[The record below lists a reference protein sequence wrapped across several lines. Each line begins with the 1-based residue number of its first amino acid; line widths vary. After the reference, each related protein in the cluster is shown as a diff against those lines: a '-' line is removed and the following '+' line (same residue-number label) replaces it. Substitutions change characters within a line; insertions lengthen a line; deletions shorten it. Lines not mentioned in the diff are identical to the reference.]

1 MASIRKPCGT
11 WKRPNLVLIDTSI
24 WIDFLRRNDEALA
37 LKVEE
42 LIRSDEAIITGLI
55 LGEVLSGSRDKDE
68 FENLERTLSG
78 IRCLDDDRETFS
90 LAANLAW
97 QLRAK
102 GLRIPLSDLS
112 IAAHCQREAVPL
124 LTGDRHFA
132 LIEEGLG
139 KTFRSTWKTTSLE
152 G

>member
-1 MASIRKPCGT
+1 M
-11 WKRPNLVLIDTSI
+11 VLIDTSI
-24 WIDFLRRNDEALA
+24 SIDFLRRSDEALA
-37 LKVEE
+37 IKVEE

-112 IAAHCQREAVPL
+112 IAAHCLREDVPL
-124 LTGDRHFA
+124 R
-132 LIEEGLG
+132 
-139 KTFRSTWKTTSLE
+139 LE